1 MDSNRISASL
11 AASLLMVSPALAA
24 APITG
29 KWLTTERDS
38 IIEIAPCD
46 AGRRD
51 MLCGKVIRV
60 AKIGADGKAML
71 DFHNPSP
78 ALRSRPIQGINVLSD
93 LVNGGNDWRGKIY
106 DPRSGKSYKSII
118 ARRPDGS
125 LSVQGCITFI
135 CKSLVWTQAR

>member
-1 MDSNRISASL
+1 MKSYRITATI
-11 AASLLMVSPALAA
+11 AASLFMVSPALAA

-46 AGRRD
+46 AAQRR

-60 AKIGADGKAML
+60 AKNGADGKAML
-71 DFHNPSP
+71 DFHNPLP

-93 LVNGGNDWRGKIY
+93 LVDGGNDWRGKIY

-118 ARRPDGS
+118 AREPDGS